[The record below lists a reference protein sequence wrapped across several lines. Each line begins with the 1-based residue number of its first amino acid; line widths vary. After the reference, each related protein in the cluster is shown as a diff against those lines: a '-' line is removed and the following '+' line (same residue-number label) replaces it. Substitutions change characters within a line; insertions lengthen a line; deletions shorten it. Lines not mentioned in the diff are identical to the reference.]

1 MVTTKN
7 NQTSAQAGKT
17 QVSLEGKSEEI

>member
-7 NQTSAQAGKT
+7 NTTSAKAGTT
-17 QVSLEGKSEEI
+17 QVIMKGSEEI

>member
-7 NQTSAQAGKT
+7 NTNSAKAGTT
-17 QVSLEGKSEEI
+17 QVIMEGSEEI

>member
-7 NQTSAQAGKT
+7 NTTSAKAGTT
-17 QVSLEGKSEEI
+17 QVKMEGSEEI

>member
-7 NQTSAQAGKT
+7 NTTSAKAGTT
-17 QVSLEGKSEEI
+17 QVKMEGKSEEI

>member
-7 NQTSAQAGKT
+7 NTTSAKAGQT
-17 QVSLEGKSEEI
+17 QVIMEASEEI